1 MITQGRLP
9 ISQQNLTA
17 IPYSDHVSFDRA
29 IEKNSSDADLVVLGF
44 RYSQIESDS
53 SSCLLAHAALNEVL
67 FVSANEQISIF

>member
-1 MITQGRLP
+1 
-9 ISQQNLTA
+9 
-17 IPYSDHVSFDRA
+17 VSFDRA

-53 SSCLLAHAALNEVL
+53 HSCLLAHPGLNEVL